1 MRPSVKMVPDD
12 PLWHRSHA
20 FRGNNASD
28 ATPRPSSSVPAV
40 WRASCSRASLAMPAS
55 VSRAFH
61 SSQSSCGSIARPV
74 GPDQTRSQSCHA
86 CPAAARS
93 ASWYSRCFRSAGTS
107 SAGSGTARPRLPLGL
122 VKSHP
127 PFRCGHD
134 AVQSGVA
141 EARAFPL
148 MLGAAG
154 PAAGSLRGSALAR
167 LPVDRDQPG
176 PPPVMHPALFRDGG
190 QTYLFHGRIQT
201 RCRTRRKSQATPIL
215 GAARG

>member
-1 MRPSVKMVPDD
+1 
-12 PLWHRSHA
+12 
-20 FRGNNASD
+20 
-28 ATPRPSSSVPAV
+28 
-40 WRASCSRASLAMPAS
+40 MPARLL
-55 VSRAFH
+55 RAQRPGTHGAFAARA
-61 SSQSSCGSIARPV
+61 QARP
-74 GPDQTRSQSCHA
+74 G
-86 CPAAARS
+86 AAR
-93 ASWYSRCFRSAGTS
+93 R
-107 SAGSGTARPRLPLGL
+107 
-122 VKSHP
+122 
-127 PFRCGHD
+127 GHA

-176 PPPVMHPALFRDGG
+176 PPPVMDPALFRDGG